1 MRESEPEGRA
11 TETIQGQ
18 GQRGKGQ
25 TKQKQ
30 KPDGLTYKMMENL
43 Q

>member
-1 MRESEPEGRA
+1 MNLKAEQQKPSKDKDREE
-11 TETIQGQ
+11 
-18 GQRGKGQ
+18 KGQ